1 MCRWAPATVKIKAG
15 APIYEKTS
23 QSAQFRTEKGAFSMC
38 ERYNVIC
45 IIGLIYS
52 FSL

>member
-1 MCRWAPATVKIKAG
+1 MRKHPDPHNFEPK
-15 APIYEKTS
+15 
-23 QSAQFRTEKGAFSMC
+23 KGAFSMC